1 MTREIEMQEMDWTA
15 IPKPSEEMQSRWLLQ
30 PSTKLKK
37 KTNARKK
44 AYAWSLVV
52 LIGVLAVLGFSMMIR
67 ALTHRHH
74 HQQQQT
80 PEIYSS
86 ALHAGLKFFNSQRSG
101 HLPDGNNVTWRGDS
115 CVQDGKYPGSTY
127 RNLSGGYY
135 DGGDAI
141 KSNFKMSFAMTMLS
155 WSVIEYHS
163 KYEAVGELSHVEGL
177 IKWGTDYFLN
187 TFDSSADI
195 VNEMVLQVKKDS
207 YSFRDNLC
215 I

>member
-1 MTREIEMQEMDWTA
+1 
-15 IPKPSEEMQSRWLLQ
+15 
-30 PSTKLKK
+30 
-37 KTNARKK
+37 
-44 AYAWSLVV
+44 
-52 LIGVLAVLGFSMMIR
+52 
-67 ALTHRHH
+67 
-74 HQQQQT
+74 
-80 PEIYSS
+80 
-86 ALHAGLKFFNSQRSG
+86 
-101 HLPDGNNVTWRGDS
+101 
-115 CVQDGKYPGSTY
+115 
-127 RNLSGGYY
+127 
-135 DGGDAI
+135 
-141 KSNFKMSFAMTMLS
+141 MSFAMTMLS